1 MTMPVK
7 ELLLLGEKRLANAG
21 ISNAKGESQDLYRFR
36 FGLNQREFLMEWQKS
51 REFEDCESYLKIL
64 DRRAEGEPIQ
74 YIMGSQN
81 FYGYD
86 IKVEPGVLIPRLD
99 SETVVE
105 HAIELIK
112 ERHYKT
118 VLDLCCG
125 SGALGIAIA
134 KECHGTKV
142 TMSDESE
149 DAVRIAKSN
158 VESLGLS
165 KECKVV
171 QGDLF
176 EPFKRLFGN
185 QKFDLI
191 ISNPPYIPTDVISTL
206 DREVKDFE
214 PVSALDGGETG
225 LDYYNKI
232 LASAGNY
239 LKKNGAVVFEIG
251 HDQAEEVSR
260 IFNDAGFNRVSIFKD
275 LAGKDRTVIG
285 ELI

>member
-7 ELLLLGEKRLANAG
+7 ELLLLGENRLANAG
-21 ISNAKGESQDLYRFR
+21 ISNAKVESQDLYRFR

-105 HAIELIK
+105 HAIELIN

-165 KECKVV
+165 NECKVV
-171 QGDLF
+171 QGNLF

-260 IFNDAGFNRVSIFKD
+260 IFNDAGFNRVSVFKD

>member
-21 ISNAKGESQDLYRFR
+21 ISNAKGESRDLYRYR
-36 FGLNQREFLMEWQKS
+36 FGLDQRQFLMEWQKN

-64 DRRAEGEPIQ
+64 DRRAEREPIQ
-74 YIMGSQN
+74 YITGIQN
-81 FYGYD
+81 FYGHD

-105 HAIELIK
+105 HAIEIIK
-112 ERHYKT
+112 NRHYKT
-118 VLDLCCG
+118 VLDLCSG

-134 KECHGTKV
+134 KECHGVKV

-149 DAVRIAKSN
+149 VALRIARSN
-158 VESLGLS
+158 VENLGLS

-171 QGDLF
+171 KGNLF
-176 EPFKRLFGN
+176 EPFKKFFGN

-191 ISNPPYIPTDVISTL
+191 ISNPPYIPTDVIPTL
-206 DREVKDFE
+206 EREVKDYE

-232 LASAGNY
+232 ISSAREY
-239 LKKNGAVVFEIG
+239 LKKNGSIVLEIG
-251 HDQAEEVSR
+251 HDQGVEVSKLLQ
-260 IFNDAGFNRVSIFKD
+260 DAGFKDITVFKD
-275 LAGKDRTVIG
+275 LAGKDRTVVG
-285 ELI
+285 FC

>member
-7 ELLLLGEKRLANAG
+7 ELLLLGEKRLTNAG

-86 IKVEPGVLIPRLD
+86 IKVGPGVLIPRLD

-171 QGDLF
+171 QGNLF
-176 EPFKRLFGN
+176 EPFKRIFGN

-214 PVSALDGGETG
+214 PVSALDGGATG

-260 IFNDAGFNRVSIFKD
+260 IFNDAGFDKVSVFKD

>member
-171 QGDLF
+171 QGNLF

-260 IFNDAGFNRVSIFKD
+260 IFNEVGFDKVSVFKD

-285 ELI
+285 GLI

>member
-7 ELLLLGEKRLANAG
+7 ELLILGEKRLANAG
-21 ISNAKGESQDLYRFR
+21 ISNAKRESQDLYCYR
-36 FGLNQREFLMEWQKS
+36 FGLNQRQFLMEWQKN
-51 REFEDCESYLKIL
+51 REFEDCESYLELL
-64 DRRAEGEPIQ
+64 DRRADREPIQ
-74 YIMGSQN
+74 YITGSQN

-86 IKVEPGVLIPRLD
+86 IHVEPGVLIPRLD

-112 ERHYKT
+112 DRHYKT
-118 VLDLCCG
+118 VLDLCSG

-134 KECHGTKV
+134 KECHGLKV
-142 TMSDESE
+142 TFSDESE

-158 VESLGLS
+158 IEKLGLS

-171 QGDLF
+171 RGNLF
-176 EPFKRLFGN
+176 EPFKKFFGN

-191 ISNPPYIPTDVISTL
+191 ISNPPYIPTNVIPNL

-214 PVSALDGGETG
+214 PISALDGGEAG

-232 LASAGNY
+232 LDSAGDY
-239 LKKNGAVVFEIG
+239 LKKNGAIVLEIG
-251 HDQAEEVSR
+251 YDQADDVSK
-260 IFNDAGFNRVSIFKD
+260 ILEDSGFKDIKVFKD
-275 LAGKDRTVIG
+275 LAGKDRTVIAD
-285 ELI
+285 I

>member
-7 ELLLLGEKRLANAG
+7 ELLLLGEKRLTNAG

-105 HAIELIK
+105 HAIELIN

-125 SGALGIAIA
+125 SGAFGIAIA

-171 QGDLF
+171 QGNLF

-260 IFNDAGFNRVSIFKD
+260 IFNDAGFNRVSVFKD